1 MKSNILSII
10 IPVYNS
16 EKYLKECID
25 SIISQNNNIF
35 ELLLIENG
43 STDHSK
49 EICDEYADKFN
60 FIKAFHIPNKG
71 VSNARNYGIE
81 HSSGEWITF
90 IDSDDFISP
99 EYIQSIE
106 PFLNTDTDLITF
118 NYVRYINEQKKES
131 GNLTITEGK
140 HQSTIELF
148 KLAVRLEVS
157 ALSVC
162 LSIYKNSIIKNNDL
176 KFNEEMKTCEDFM
189 FSLSYYN
196 YITQY
201 NIINKNLYYYRLNP
215 FSTTSI
221 RSLQHANN
229 YQIVF
234 NTVVNIIK
242 DKNIDNKNI
251 LIFKERWTKWIIG
264 LIYNYKSQ
272 KITDEL
278 IKEFVYTQT
287 YYKLA
292 TKFKSKK
299 IKLRFERFLLINQMN
314 SCIFFYC
321 KCTDLIK
328 KIIKRY
334 KI

>member
-25 SIISQNNNIF
+25 SIVCQNNNIF
-35 ELLLIENG
+35 ELLLIDNG
-43 STDHSK
+43 STDRSK

-118 NYVRYINEQKKES
+118 NYVRYINEQKKEP
-131 GNLTITEGK
+131 GILTIKEGE
-140 HQSTIELF
+140 HYMTLELF
-148 KLAVRLEVS
+148 NLAIRLEVAS
-157 ALSVC
+157 LSVWSSVYRKYI
-162 LSIYKNSIIKNNDL
+162 LQNNILRFRED
-176 KFNEEMKTCEDFM
+176 MSTCEDFI
-189 FSLSYYN
+189 FSLSYYKYVN
-196 YITQY
+196 KFYV
-201 NIINKNLYYYRLNP
+201 INKNLYYYRLNP

-221 RSLQHANN
+221 RSLQHAND

-234 NTVVNIIK
+234 NTIIDTIK
-242 DKNIDNKNI
+242 DKNIDHKNI
-251 LIFKERWTKWIIG
+251 LIFEERWTKWIIG

-272 KITDEL
+272 KIKDEL
-278 IKEFVYTQT
+278 IKESVYTQT
-287 YYKLA
+287 YYKIA

>member
-25 SIISQNNNIF
+25 SIISQNNNTF
-35 ELLLIENG
+35 ELLLINNG
-43 STDHSK
+43 STDRSK

-81 HSSGEWITF
+81 HSCGEWITF

-106 PFLNTDTDLITF
+106 SFFNTNTDLITF
-118 NYVRYINEQKKES
+118 NYIRYINEQKKEP
-131 GNLTITEGK
+131 GILTIKEGK

-148 KLAVRLEVS
+148 KVAVRLEVS

-162 LSIYKNSIIKNNDL
+162 LSIYKNSIIKNHNL
-176 KFNEEMKTCEDFM
+176 KFNEKMKTCEDFM

-196 YITQY
+196 YINQY

-215 FSTTSI
+215 YSTTSI
-221 RSLQHANN
+221 RSLEHANN

-234 NTVVNIIK
+234 NNIINIIK
-242 DKNIDNKNI
+242 DKNIDNNNI
-251 LIFKERWTKWIIG
+251 LIFEERWVRWIID
-264 LIYNYKSQ
+264 LVYNYKSHGINN
-272 KITDEL
+272 KT
-278 IKEFVYTQT
+278 IKEIVYAKT
-287 YYKLA
+287 YYKKI
-292 TKFKSKK
+292 TEFKPHNNKMK
-299 IKLRFERFLLINQMN
+299 IEQFLLIHQMS
-314 SCIFFYC
+314 SCIFLYC
-321 KCTDLIK
+321 KGLEITK
-328 KIIKRY
+328 KIMRRY